1 MENMLIAPA
10 LGVFI
15 GVLMGLTGAGGG
27 ILSVPLLVFAF
38 HMPISE
44 AGPIAL
50 TAIALSAGVGALI
63 GLRTKVLRYK
73 AALFMALFGLILSP
87 VGLWVA
93 QRAPNTPLLLLFSGV

>member
-1 MENMLIAPA
+1 MEHFFLAPA
-10 LGVFI
+10 LGIFI

-50 TAIALSAGVGALI
+50 SAIALSAGVGAII
-63 GLRTKVLRYK
+63 GLREKVLRYK
-73 AALFMALFGLILSP
+73 AAMFIALFGLILSP
-87 VGLWVA
+87 V
-93 QRAPNTPLLLLFSGV
+93 